1 MRLIIKEYILQLKE
15 KDELDELLSELF
27 VQKGYIADNQPK
39 TGNRQFG
46 VDIQLHNDKELLL
59 LVVKQG
65 DITRDVW
72 DGNKNAVR
80 PSLDEIKDVAIKALT
95 YEELQ
100 KKIRIIVATNGRK
113 DEATRANWSGYVND
127 NQRWNQ
133 IPIEISFMGIDE
145 IVKEIVD
152 NFFNEYLFEVP
163 LHSAMRKALY
173 FVGEGEYKRGYY
185 EQIVDSIIGKI
196 KESGSNKKKF
206 NKACST
212 LYLASQMIC
221 QFAHDEGIVK
231 TAIMV
236 SEYVVIRYW
245 KYLVEADKLEKK
257 SEVEWL
263 IKFCKSYE
271 RWNEIYVDKIAR
283 IAKKEIILPNYNVVE
298 NRVLLYEIL
307 GCLSSYCNYL
317 LEFNCGRAKDV
328 LNIIVALLNEYPYF
342 VYAPYDSSIGI
353 MIMIYKIFYHYN
365 RIDEIGEIMERQLGV
380 LMRFYVWQGKFP
392 APSDSFEEAMKIE
405 NKSDEV
411 NYDVSA
417 FWGYSLLLMHQFKC
431 MELYAVLNKF
441 LKQNLSSVTKCT
453 WFLRKDEELAL
464 YNPWAM
470 NLAGEGIEV
479 PVEDDFN
486 KFQNGVK
493 FILEQ
498 YRDEAFSFDE
508 YSFSSLEILICHY
521 YGYIPRVKFNK

>member
-15 KDELDELLSELF
+15 KDELDDLLSELF

-80 PSLDEIKDVAIKALT
+80 PSLDEIKDVAIKSLT

-113 DEATRANWSGYVND
+113 DEAIRANWSGYVND
-127 NQRWNQ
+127 NQIWNQ
-133 IPIEISFMGIDE
+133 IPIEISFMGIDD
-145 IVKEIVD
+145 IVREIVD
-152 NFFNEYLFEVP
+152 NFFNEYLFEIS

-173 FVGEGEYKRGYY
+173 FLGEGEYKRGYY
-185 EQIVDSIIGKI
+185 EQIVDSIIEKI
-196 KESGSNKKKF
+196 KEAGGNKKKF

-221 QFAHDEGIVK
+221 QFACDEGIVK

-245 KYLVEADKLEKK
+245 KYLVEAGKLEKK

-271 RWNEIYVDKIAR
+271 RWNELYVDKIVRVAN
-283 IAKKEIILPNYNVVE
+283 KEITLPNYNVVE
-298 NRVLLYEIL
+298 NRVLSYEIL
-307 GCLSSYCNYL
+307 GHLASYCNYL
-317 LEFNCGRAKDV
+317 LEFNQERAKVV
-328 LNIIVALLNEYPYF
+328 LDIIVVLLNEYPYY
-342 VYAPYDSSIGI
+342 VYAPYDSSISV
-353 MIMIYKIFYHYN
+353 MIMIYKLFYRYN
-365 RIDEIGEIMERQLGV
+365 RIDEIRHIMNRQLGV
-380 LMRFYVWQGKFP
+380 LMRFYVLQRKFP
-392 APSDSFEEAMKIE
+392 APSDSFEEAMEIE
-405 NKSDEV
+405 NGSDEV

-417 FWGYSLLLMHQFKC
+417 FWGYSLLLMHQFEC
-431 MELYAVLNKF
+431 TELYEGTKEF
-441 LKQNLSSVTKCT
+441 LKQKLASVTKCT

-470 NLAGEGIEV
+470 NLAGEGVEI
-479 PVEDDFN
+479 PVEDDFE
-486 KFQNGVK
+486 KFQNSVA
-493 FILEQ
+493 FVLEQ
-498 YRDEAFSFDE
+498 YKNDLFSFDE
-508 YSFSSLEILICHY
+508 YSFACLEMLICHY
-521 YGYIPRVKFNK
+521 YGYIPRVKFV